1 MPYLLD
7 TNVFIEAKNT
17 YYGFD
22 FAPGFWAW
30 IDREHANG
38 SVYSIEMVR
47 DELIGGD
54 DDLADWAKNKDQAF
68 FLPPDET
75 MLSSLAMI
83 AGWAR
88 SGHYEGAAANTF
100 LGTADYY
107 LVAHA
112 HAHRFDVVTLE
123 KVSTSTKRIKIPDA
137 CIAHGVKT
145 MNTFAL
151 LHREKARLV
160 LSS

>member
-7 TNVFIEAKNT
+7 TNVFIEAKNA

-38 SVYSIEMVR
+38 NVYSIEMVR

-54 DDLADWAKNKDQAF
+54 DELADWAKNKDQAF

-75 MLSSLAMI
+75 MLPSLATI

-88 SGHYEGAAANTF
+88 SGQYEGAAANTF
-100 LGTADYY
+100 LGAADYY

-160 LSS
+160 LGS